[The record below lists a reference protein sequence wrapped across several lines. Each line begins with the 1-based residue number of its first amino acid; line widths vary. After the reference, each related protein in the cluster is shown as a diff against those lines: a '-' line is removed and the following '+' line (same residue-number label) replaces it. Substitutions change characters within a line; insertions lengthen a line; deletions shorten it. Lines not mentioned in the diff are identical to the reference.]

1 MTMRRLSEWRHLCI
15 SPSAS
20 ILEAARILQET
31 STRIVL
37 VIDENSK
44 LLGIVTDGDIRRGL
58 LAGVSAEESCTTVL
72 NTSPRTIGP
81 EGRVEELLRLTS
93 GGDANAIPILSHD
106 GTVHG
111 IWVSLGGH
119 QRLDNTVVIM
129 AGGKGMR
136 LRPITSLVPKPL
148 VSLGGKPMLHHLL
161 ESLHAEGFENVAIS
175 VNYLGEQ
182 IEESVGDG
190 SSWRLAV
197 TYLREDAPLGTAGAL
212 GFLEPAQQSPVL
224 VVNADVVTGARFRDL
239 IDQHELEASA
249 ITVGMRVHDVEHPF
263 GVLDL
268 DGSSVTGIREKP
280 VWREFVSAGV
290 YVLSPEV
297 LSLIPP
303 GQYLDM
309 PDLVTLA
316 IDRGLRVEGFPL
328 HESWL
333 DVGTPDDFRT
343 AQDRV
348 KENEK

>member
-1 MTMRRLSEWRHLCI
+1 MTMRRLSGWRQICI

-20 ILEAARILQET
+20 ILEAARILEET

-58 LAGVSAEESCTTVL
+58 LEGVSAEESCTTVL

-81 EGRVEELLRLTS
+81 EGRVEELFRLTS
-93 GGDANAIPILSHD
+93 GGDANAIPIVSHD
-106 GTVHG
+106 GTAHG
-111 IWVSLGGH
+111 IWVSHLGH
-119 QRLDNTVVIM
+119 QKLDNTVVIM

-136 LRPITSLVPKPL
+136 LRPITSAIPKPL
-148 VSLGGKPMLHHLL
+148 VSLAGKPMLHHLL
-161 ESLHAEGFENVAIS
+161 ESLHGEGFENVAIS

-190 SSWRLAV
+190 SPWGLAV

-212 GFLEPAQQSPVL
+212 GILNPVPELPVL
-224 VVNADVVTGARFRDL
+224 VVNADVVTGARFRDF
-239 IDQHELEASA
+239 IDQHGNASAA
-249 ITVGMRVHDVEHPF
+249 ITVGMRVHDLEHPF
-263 GVLDL
+263 GVLEL
-268 DGSSVTGIREKP
+268 DGSGVTGIREKP

-297 LSLIPP
+297 FSLIPP
-303 GQYLDM
+303 GKYLDM
-309 PDLVTLA
+309 PELVTLA
-316 IDRGLRVEGFPL
+316 IDRELRVEGFPL

-333 DVGTPDDFRT
+333 DVGTPDDFRR
-343 AQDRV
+343 AQDWV
-348 KENEK
+348 EENEK

>member
-1 MTMRRLSEWRHLCI
+1 MTMRRLSEWRQVCI
-15 SPSAS
+15 SPSSS
-20 ILEAARILQET
+20 ILEAARILEET

-58 LAGVSAEESCTTVL
+58 LTGVSAKESCEKVL
-72 NTSPRTIGP
+72 NTSPRTVGP

-93 GGDANAIPILSHD
+93 GGDANAIPIVSND
-106 GTVHG
+106 GTVRG
-111 IWVSLGGH
+111 IWVSHGGQ

-136 LRPITSLVPKPL
+136 LRPITSEIPKPL
-148 VSLGGKPMLHHLL
+148 VSLAGKPMLHRLL
-161 ESLHAEGFENVAIS
+161 ESLHGEGFENVAIS

-190 SSWRLAV
+190 SPWGLAV

-212 GFLEPAQQSPVL
+212 GILNPVPELPVL
-224 VVNADVVTGARFRDL
+224 VVNADVVTGARFRDF
-239 IDQHELEASA
+239 IDQHGNASAA
-249 ITVGMRVHDVEHPF
+249 ITVGMRVHDLEHPF
-263 GVLDL
+263 GVLEL
-268 DGSSVTGIREKP
+268 DGSGVTGIREKP

-297 LSLIPP
+297 FSLIPP
-303 GQYLDM
+303 GKYLDM
-309 PDLVTLA
+309 PELVTLA
-316 IDRGLRVEGFPL
+316 IDRELRVEGFPL

-333 DVGTPDDFRT
+333 DVGTPDDFRR
-343 AQDRV
+343 AQDWV
-348 KENEK
+348 EENEK

>member
-1 MTMRRLSEWRHLCI
+1 MTMRKLSDWRQLCV
-15 SPSAS
+15 SPTAS
-20 ILEAARILQET
+20 VLDAARVLQET
-31 STRIVL
+31 STRIALVL
-37 VIDENSK
+37 DGNSK

-58 LAGVSAEESCTTVL
+58 LLGVSAEESCEKVL

-81 EGRVEELLRLTS
+81 QGKVEEALRLAS
-93 GGDANAIPILSHD
+93 GSGADAVPIVSD
-106 GTVHG
+106 DETVQG
-111 IWVSLGGH
+111 IWVSHVDRQKLS
-119 QRLDNTVVIM
+119 NTVVIM
-129 AGGKGMR
+129 AGGKGLR
-136 LRPITSLVPKPL
+136 LRPMTSLIPKPL

-175 VNYLGEQ
+175 VNYLGGQ
-182 IEESVGDG
+182 IEESVRDG
-190 SSWRLAV
+190 SSWRLSV

-212 GFLEPAQQSPVL
+212 GFLEPAPVSPVL
-224 VVNADVVTGARFRDL
+224 LVNADVVTGARFRDL
-239 IDQHELEASA
+239 VDQHCNVAAA
-249 ITVGMRVHDVEHPF
+249 ITVGMRVHDIEHPF

-297 LSLIPP
+297 FSLIPP

-328 HESWL
+328 HESWI
-333 DVGTPDDFRT
+333 DVGTPDDFRR
-343 AQDRV
+343 AQDWV
-348 KENEK
+348 EENEK